1 MSERLRR
8 AQPGRAF
15 HYRDTGSP
23 LHRLGA
29 GWKLAVVAIA
39 SAAAVAPGDPWLS
52 AALLAGV
59 GLGWAAAR
67 LSAAELWQDARWL
80 VAQGCLIVALSCARD
95 GSAGIPSGARAAL
108 QIAAFFLPGAL
119 LLRTTPTAALLAGL
133 RRVLPRRVAF
143 AFATSL
149 RFVPALAREL
159 HEIAAAQRLR
169 GARLAARDLWRPRAW
184 LDWIECVGVPLAV
197 RAIHT
202 ANEAA
207 LAAEVRGM
215 GRREEDP

>member
-1 MSERLRR
+1 MPDRFRV

-29 GWKLAVVAIA
+29 GWKLAAVAIA
-39 SAAAVAPGDPWLS
+39 SATAVSPGGPWPAL
-52 AALLAGV
+52 ALLVGVALCWAG
-59 GLGWAAAR
+59 AR

-80 VAQGCLIVALSCARD
+80 LVQGCLIVALSWAR
-95 GSAGIPSGARAAL
+95 GGAAGIPRGAGTAL

-119 LLRTTPTAALLAGL
+119 LLRTTPTAALLADL
-133 RRVLPRRVAF
+133 RRVLPRRFAF

-149 RFVPALAREL
+149 RFVPVFAREL
-159 HEIAAAQRLR
+159 HEIVGAQRLR
-169 GARLAARDLWRPRAW
+169 GARLELRDLWRPRAW

-207 LAAEVRGM
+207 LAAEVRGI
-215 GRREEDP
+215 GRQEVDA

>member
-1 MSERLRR
+1 MAERRSR
-8 AQPGRAF
+8 PGRAY
-15 HYRDTGSP
+15 HYRDTGSW

-29 GWKLAVVAIA
+29 GWKLAAVGTA
-39 SAAAVAPGDPWLS
+39 SVAAVGAGS
-52 AALLAGV
+52 AWPALAILACVASGY
-59 GLGWAAAR
+59 AAAR
-67 LSAAELWQDARWL
+67 LSVAELWQDARWL
-80 VAQGCLIVALSCARD
+80 VVQGVVIVGLCVARD
-95 GSAGIPSGARAAL
+95 GGDGVASGARTAL
-108 QIAAFFLPGAL
+108 QVAAFFLPGAL
-119 LLRTTPTAALLAGL
+119 MLRTTSTAGLMGSL

-169 GARLAARDLWRPRAW
+169 GARLDPRELWRPRAW
-184 LDWIECVGVPLAV
+184 LDWIECVAVPLAV

-207 LAAEVRGM
+207 LAAEVRGV
-215 GRREEDP
+215 GRQEDQA